1 MGLSALAQAVEL
13 KLATICS
20 PYNAAHM
27 TEPNW
32 TSLVPPVLAIVLA
45 IATRQ
50 VYLSLAAGVWV
61 GCTILAG
68 WNPLLGLAGTVDRV
82 VDALV
87 DRGNAEVV
95 LFTFVVGALIATIEA
110 CGGVRGFVARLDEKR
125 WVDTPRRAGLL
136 VWILGVII
144 FIESNITI
152 LVGGSVGRPLFDRF
166 RLSRERLA
174 FLIEALSPPICM
186 LIPLNAWGAL
196 VTQLISQNGI
206 DEPVQVLATS
216 LPLQFYSI
224 AIVIIALVV
233 SLYQWNIGPMRAAED
248 RTRGGQVLWPHS
260 QPMVDPDVISPPVST
275 TIPARAINMVVP
287 VALMVIMMPI
297 ALLITAKLNKGQ
309 WSILKGSGST
319 SVLWATLIALA
330 VAWVMLLCQRAFTVE
345 KLVSI
350 GIKGAGGLVSMA
362 IILLLALALASVA
375 RKLGTGPYI
384 ARVTAGTLTPWL
396 FLPLIFLAS
405 AGVGFC
411 TGTSWGTFALM
422 LPLAIPV
429 AVSAGWPVAPF
440 VAAVLSGGVF
450 GDQSS
455 PISDST
461 IISTMAAATDLVDH
475 VKTQLPYSLVAV
487 AIATVAYAITG
498 LVM

>member
-1 MGLSALAQAVEL
+1 MNDP
-13 KLATICS
+13 T
-20 PYNAAHM
+20 
-27 TEPNW
+27 W
-32 TSLVPPVLAIVLA
+32 TSLLPPVLAIVLS
-45 IATRQ
+45 ITTRQ

-68 WNPLLGLAGTVDRV
+68 WNPLLGLAGSVSQV

-87 DRGNAEVV
+87 DRGNAQVV

-110 CGGVRGFVARLDEKR
+110 SGGVRGFVARLDKGK

-136 VWILGVII
+136 VWILGVVI

-152 LVGGSVGRPLFDRF
+152 LVGGAVGRPLFDRF
-166 RLSRERLA
+166 KLSRERLA

-206 DEPVQVLATS
+206 DEPVAVLASS

-224 AIVIIALVV
+224 AIVIIALIVAV
-233 SLYQWNIGPMRAAED
+233 YPWNFGPMHAAEE
-248 RTRGGQVLWPHS
+248 RTRGGQLLWPHS
-260 QPMVDPDVISPPVST
+260 QPMVDPDVIAPPAST
-275 TIPARAINMVVP
+275 PIPPRAINMIVP
-287 VALMVIMMPI
+287 VLLMVVMMPVS
-297 ALLITAKLNKGQ
+297 LLITARLAHGQ

-330 VAWVMLLCQRAFTVE
+330 AAWVMLLVQRGFTVE
-345 KLVSI
+345 KLVNL
-350 GIKGAGGLVSMA
+350 GLKGAGGLVSMA

-375 RKLGTGPYI
+375 KQLGTGPYI
-384 ARVTAGTLTPWL
+384 ARLVAGKLAPMVLLPTM
-396 FLPLIFLAS
+396 FLVAAL
-405 AGVGFC
+405 VGFC

-422 LPLAIPV
+422 MPLAIPV
-429 AVSAGWPVAPF
+429 AASAGWPVAPF

-475 VKTQLPYSLVAV
+475 VNTQLPYSLLAV
-487 AIATVAYAITG
+487 AIAAIAYAITG
-498 LVM
+498 MMI